1 MSCIFSWNAI
11 FPQLLLAH
19 FAIANQTGVFS
30 TRGTLGADGLLK
42 LYNLHWIPL
51 KKYTSLHYEWKVYC
65 KSLHHGSTSVYEE
78 YIECIYFSLLSEYP
92 NFRRKELRP
101 FRKIKSSA
109 CNIAAIFWNN
119 CSKILR
125 PNFPEKMNGECFE
138 KVNIKTVILYN
149 NISLCQTSVNLE
161 NIRLWNQ
168 IWPKEW

>member
-51 KKYTSLHYEWKVYC
+51 KKYTSLHYKWKVYC

-92 NFRRKELRP
+92 NFRRKELGS
-101 FRKIKSSA
+101 FRKIKGST
-109 CNIAAIFWNN
+109 CNN
-119 CSKILR
+119 CSNLL
-125 PNFPEKMNGECFE
+125 EQLQQDFE
-138 KVNIKTVILYN
+138 TKFSRKN
-149 NISLCQTSVNLE
+149 E
-161 NIRLWNQ
+161 WWMLWKSKYQNRNP
-168 IWPKEW
+168 I